1 MEDETE
7 LRIPVF
13 KAPPNIFFV
22 YYDDEGNITDITNEK
37 KVSGN
42 FLEKSYKDVVEFLD
56 GKKQLSNFQIKIL
69 EGKTKIFQKTKLK
82 LVYKDLIILPENS
95 KAECVVQI
103 CSQHIELKTD
113 AKLDNDQRILKFFIV
128 DTKNLN
134 FLIKTINVSLHDLC
148 LGKKVVFQFDVK
160 KHRIVTKKFFSSYG
174 IIYND

>member
-69 EGKTKIFQKTKLK
+69 
-82 LVYKDLIILPENS
+82 
-95 KAECVVQI
+95 
-103 CSQHIELKTD
+103 
-113 AKLDNDQRILKFFIV
+113 KFSLFI
-128 DTKNLN
+128 N
-134 FLIKTINVSLHDLC
+134 I
-148 LGKKVVFQFDVK
+148 
-160 KHRIVTKKFFSSYG
+160 
-174 IIYND
+174 